1 MLMRK
6 TLLTLSIA
14 VAMAVA
20 GCDRTDQGQTRRRR
34 RTAADAP
41 TDAGVGNAARVLAGR
56 FQATGRTSHTIDPGH
71 PRRAG
76 KAAVISDD
84 RQQAGAG
91 FRRRRWPSST
101 RSPAISASGFARTT
115 RPPRSSRGY
124 AGNSFLFDMKLGID
138 SPAGLRTARWIG
150 NSADFDPDAGIFLG
164 GYRNPYRPEDVQ
176 MTFSGSPDDLSIY
189 VEGTFSH
196 ADPKDPFGPP
206 ETVKVHGTVNVAQPT
221 PAK

>member
-1 MLMRK
+1 MPMRK

-14 VAMAVA
+14 VVMAVA
-20 GCDRTDQGQTRRRR
+20 GCDRNGSGQTGDDGVPPPMRPPALESETPHGSSRV
-34 RTAADAP
+34 DFKPPIAP
-41 TDAGVGNAARVLAGR
+41 ATPANPVTPVVPARSPSFL
-56 FQATGRTSHTIDPGH
+56 TIDNKQVLFPPSKMAILNQKPGDF
-71 PRRAG
+71 RVRLCT
-76 KAAVISDD
+76 DD
-84 RQQAGAG
+84 
-91 FRRRRWPSST
+91 PPT
-101 RSPAISASGFARTT
+101 AIE
-115 RPPRSSRGY
+115 PGY

-150 NSADFDPDAGIFLG
+150 TSADFDPDAGIFLG
-164 GYRNPYRPEDVQ
+164 GYKNPYRPEDVQ